1 MKKIIALVLAL
12 MLVLSLCACGSKT
25 EAPKTDAPK
34 TDAPKTDAPKT
45 DAPKTDAP
53 KTDAPKTDAPAA
65 PTRDTLNVAVQY
77 DYGSLDTISMTQY
90 AFGSMICVMEPL
102 WEVYKDGE
110 IKLILADSYEWEA
123 DDHQVVH
130 LKKGIK
136 FSNGNPLTAEDV
148 IFTLELLRDCGTAY
162 GPQRVQTTD
171 FERTKARDDYTI
183 DWYLK
188 EPSILHMTVNQQLFI
203 YDKESYDPAKQAER
217 PIGTGPYVVT
227 DYVVNSH
234 LTVERRD
241 DYWGELPE
249 LKTIT
254 FRMLAEPSQRVNSL
268 ETGRVD
274 CASVPLADVDH
285 VSTLPNVQILPRDG
299 SWIYLGFNISEDGL
313 LGDPIAREAICHA
326 IDRQAIS
333 NIVYYG
339 KARVMNNPFTP
350 GLMDYDPRWDGL
362 GVYEKGYDLELAKQQ
377 AEESGLSGKTITLA
391 NNGSAEFIQISEMI
405 QNMLSK
411 IGVTCEIVAY
421 DSATYSQIKNDKTKF
436 DICVSNGVSGNFVV
450 GDSFIN
456 SITRNKIYQIKE
468 NWEYGHA
475 DRYWEIMNQSL
486 SNMNEKERADVCAEL
501 MQYYVETNPTFGLV
515 EFDSYYAFPK
525 DLDLTNYRLHLMD
538 QPWCKDMHFN

>member
-1 MKKIIALVLAL
+1 
-12 MLVLSLCACGSKT
+12 
-25 EAPKTDAPK
+25 
-34 TDAPKTDAPKT
+34 
-45 DAPKTDAP
+45 
-53 KTDAPKTDAPAA
+53 
-65 PTRDTLNVAVQY
+65 
-77 DYGSLDTISMTQY
+77 
-90 AFGSMICVMEPL
+90 
-102 WEVYKDGE
+102 
-110 IKLILADSYEWEA
+110 
-123 DDHQVVH
+123 
-130 LKKGIK
+130 
-136 FSNGNPLTAEDV
+136 
-148 IFTLELLRDCGTAY
+148 
-162 GPQRVQTTD
+162 
-171 FERTKARDDYTI
+171 
-183 DWYLK
+183 
-188 EPSILHMTVNQQLFI
+188 
-203 YDKESYDPAKQAER
+203 
-217 PIGTGPYVVT
+217 
-227 DYVVNSH
+227 
-234 LTVERRD
+234 
-241 DYWGELPE
+241 
-249 LKTIT
+249 
-254 FRMLAEPSQRVNSL
+254 
-268 ETGRVD
+268 
-274 CASVPLADVDH
+274 
-285 VSTLPNVQILPRDG
+285 
-299 SWIYLGFNISEDGL
+299 
-313 LGDPIAREAICHA
+313 
-326 IDRQAIS
+326 
-333 NIVYYG
+333 
-339 KARVMNNPFTP
+339 MNNPFTP

-377 AEESGLSGKTITLA
+377 AEESGLSGKPITLA